1 MPFGLFGGRTRV
13 KFSKKRTYSL
23 RHDETAGGARSPAG
37 GGGTGRRNT
46 APAQPS
52 GILKRSGR
60 PGPKSYPE
68 LAEGMMP
75 QEMAAAIPMASE
87 PELNAMFTQMVV
99 RMCIGTDTCTDNS
112 GRGE

>member
-1 MPFGLFGGRTRV
+1 MPFGLFGGRTRI

-23 RHDETAGGARSPAG
+23 RHDETAGGARFPAG

-60 PGPKSYPE
+60 HGPKSYPE

-75 QEMAAAIPMASE
+75 QEMAAAIPMPSE

-99 RMCIGTDTCTDNS
+99 RNVHMN
-112 GRGE
+112 